1 MSAMDQLLSIAS
13 EPIGPAIGAGSAP
26 ILADRGDSG
35 LELLEVL
42 RARNGFYAFLS
53 ALHVFPLGKS
63 AGERD
68 LESWNAETL
77 WRDAYADLAAGCL
90 FFAEDIFGGQFC
102 LKNGAVFVFDPETGE
117 QTRSGGTLEEW
128 AQHVLL
134 EHDVLCGTPLAREW
148 QERYGALPP
157 GRRLIPKMPF
167 VLGGDFAV
175 ENLYVGDPVD
185 AMRFRGA
192 LAQQLRS
199 LPDGAT
205 IQLKVTH

>member
-1 MSAMDQLLSIAS
+1 MSAMDQLLAIAS
-13 EPIGPAIGAGSAP
+13 EPIGPPIGAGSAE
-26 ILADRGDSG
+26 ILAARGDSG

-42 RARNGFYAFLS
+42 RARNGFYAFFS
-53 ALHVFPLGKS
+53 ALHVFPLGKA

-68 LESWNAETL
+68 LESWNAEAL
-77 WRDAYADLAAGCL
+77 WRDAYAHLAAGCL

-102 LKNGAVFVFDPETGE
+102 IKNEAIFVFDPETGE
-117 QTRSGGTLEEW
+117 QTRSGGTLEDW

-134 EHDVLCGTPLAREW
+134 EHDSLCGTPLAREW

-157 GRRLIPKMPF
+157 GRRLVPKMPF

-175 ENLYVGDPVD
+175 ENLYVSDAVE

-192 LAQQLRS
+192 LAQHLRS
-199 LPDGAT
+199 LPDG
-205 IQLKVTH
+205 IPIGFKVTH

>member
-13 EPIGPAIGAGSAP
+13 EPIGPAAGPGFAA
-26 ILADRGDSG
+26 ILAAQGDRG
-35 LELLEVL
+35 LELLDLL
-42 RARNGFYAFLS
+42 RARNGFYAFYS
-53 ALHVFPLGKS
+53 ALHVFPLGMLEGKV
-63 AGERD
+63 D
-68 LESWNAETL
+68 LESWNAEAL
-77 WRDAYADLAAGCL
+77 WRDAYAHLAAGCL

-102 LKNGAVFVFDPETGE
+102 LKDDAVLVFDPETGE

-134 EHDVLCGTPLAREW
+134 DHDTLCGTPLAREW

-167 VLGGDFAV
+167 VLGGDFAL
-175 ENLYVGDPVD
+175 ENLYVADPVE

-192 LAQQLRS
+192 LAQHLRG
-199 LPDGAT
+199 LPDGAA

>member
-13 EPIGPAIGAGSAP
+13 EPIGPATGAGSAP
-26 ILADRGDSG
+26 ILADRRDRG
-35 LELLEVL
+35 LELLEAL

-53 ALHVFPLGKS
+53 ALHVFPLGK
-63 AGERD
+63 AGGERD
-68 LESWNAETL
+68 LESWNGETL
-77 WRDAYADLAAGCL
+77 WRDAYAHLAAGCF

-102 LKNGAVFVFDPETGE
+102 IKDGAVFVFDPETGE

-192 LAQQLRS
+192 VAKQLRS